1 MLICEI
7 VRLNGSVFG
16 MKNGFFS
23 PSPLPRQKKGGVNS
37 PHFLPNYRTFRLANP
52 GDTTSLTP
60 VTGASV
66 AETLEADTRYGEFT
80 ARTGEPE
87 HRTSVNLLSGG
98 TFSRGEVRE
107 PSRDTYA
114 PRYCSLRLCLFF
126 SGFFEPAKK
135 QQKKEGKV
143 PTVHLRRIYFSIST
157 SGLTHRQQTRTHPPG
172 TAAFRAP
179 RCRRAGPPPPGSSRP
194 RRQVRGVAPGTWER
208 RSTNT

>member
-1 MLICEI
+1 
-7 VRLNGSVFG
+7 

-52 GDTTSLTP
+52 GDTASLTP

-98 TFSRGEVRE
+98 TFSRGGGSGTESRHVRATLLTL
-107 PSRDTYA
+107 SVFVRFF
-114 PRYCSLRLCLFF
+114 RGSLNRQKNN
-126 SGFFEPAKK
+126 KK
-135 QQKKEGKV
+135 KRGKF
-143 PTVHLRRIYFSIST
+143 PQFI
-157 SGLTHRQQTRTHPPG
+157 
-172 TAAFRAP
+172 
-179 RCRRAGPPPPGSSRP
+179 
-194 RRQVRGVAPGTWER
+194 
-208 RSTNT
+208 